1 MKAGLYLQSWAHHL
15 PSKGNDMCGST
26 PDVVRRDPVAEKL
39 EADRKATEAAN
50 ADTAKRKS
58 ALRNSSLLATAGK
71 RAGLID
77 EGVSNVLER
86 GKKTLGA

>member
-1 MKAGLYLQSWAHHL
+1 
-15 PSKGNDMCGST
+15 MCGST
-26 PDVVRRDPVAEKL
+26 PNVVTRDPVAEKL

-58 ALRNSSLLATAGK
+58 SRRNSSLLATAGK

-77 EGVSNVLER
+77 DGVTGSVLSR
-86 GKKTLGA
+86 GKTTLGG